1 MVCCMRKIWSMA
13 DSIQDLEYCG
23 GAEQKKPGNMLFTF
37 EQVNAAS
44 GTVDPI
50 YLLEAYLFRDLD
62 NDDQDSMEIE
72 VPKRFSFTFSKE
84 DGKYSEMEFAGMA
97 KPNIADATTILTKC
111 RKF

>member
-13 DSIQDLEYCG
+13 DPIQGLEYCG
-23 GAEQKKPGNMLFTF
+23 GAEEREPSNERFTS
-37 EQVNAAS
+37 EQVDKAS
-44 GTVDPI
+44 VVVESI
-50 YLLEAYLFRDLD
+50 YFLEAYLFRDLD

-72 VPKRFSFTFSKE
+72 VPKSFSFTFSKE